1 MATSIGKL
9 SKSFFV
15 KILVGII
22 ILPFVFWGMGDVF
35 RGGNQNVIA
44 SVDSNKI
51 STQEFINYI
60 NRLNLS
66 KEQIK
71 NLSKTDLVEQ
81 ILSDYIGKK
90 VMSLE
95 IEKLGVV
102 VSDNALRDII
112 KNDKSFFKDKKFSRT
127 EYEKFLIKSG
137 ITAPQFEANIVEQEK
152 RRQFLSSLAGGIV
165 IPEILAE
172 KEFKKENQTKIIQYI
187 DLDKY
192 HSKNKPSQESI
203 KALYE
208 RNKNIFIAEFKSIR
222 YAEIKPELISG
233 SKEYNENFFKQLD
246 VVENNVLDGQS
257 FEETAKANN
266 LKIVELNKIN
276 AKKEDESKN
285 KIENLPDSLFKKIYN
300 IKIPQIPEIINID
313 GKYYLAEVKNEEKK
327 NRPMNDPEVLEALN
341 AQLSFKEKI
350 ENNTSLAKD
359 IGLGAFDGDNYKKFA
374 DENGLVVENYKISS
388 LKQNDIFSEGLVK
401 QIFLTKDGDINLLT
415 NSTLTKS
422 FLISTK
428 KTEYKKLDKNN
439 NEFEQYEAKAR
450 LNLINKIYQSYDE
463 NANQKYEVEVNQRT
477 IDRVK
482 NSFQWR

>member
-9 SKSFFV
+9 SKSFFL
-15 KILVGII
+15 KLLVGII

-44 SVDSNKI
+44 TVDSNKI
-51 STQEFINYI
+51 STQEFVNYI
-60 NRLNLS
+60 NRLNLN

-102 VSDNALRDII
+102 VGDNALRDII
-112 KNDKSFFKDKKFSRT
+112 KNDKLFIKDNKFSRT
-127 EYEKFLIKSG
+127 EYEKFLIKGG
-137 ITAPQFEANIVEQEK
+137 ITAPQFESNIVEQEK

-165 IPEILAE
+165 IPESLAE

-192 HSKNKPSQESI
+192 HSKNKPSQENI

-208 RNKNIFIAEFKSIR
+208 RNKDVFVAEYKSIR

-233 SKEYNENFFKQLD
+233 SKEYNKNFFKQLD
-246 VVENNVLDGQS
+246 VIENNILDGQT
-257 FEETAKANN
+257 FEDTAKANN
-266 LKIVELNKIN
+266 LKIVEFNKIN
-276 AKKEDESKN
+276 AKKRSEEEE
-285 KIENLPDSLFKKIYN
+285 KIENLPDNLFKKIYN
-300 IKIPQIPEIINID
+300 IKMPQLPEIINID
-313 GKYYLAEVKNEEKK
+313 SKYYLAEIKDEEKK
-327 NRPMNDPEVLEALN
+327 NRPMSDPEVLDALV

-350 ENNTSLAKD
+350 ENNTMLAKD
-359 IGLGAFDGDNYKKFA
+359 ISLGAFDGDNYKKFA
-374 DENGLVVENYKISS
+374 DENGLIVKDYKISS

-401 QIFLTKDGDINLLT
+401 QIFLTKDGNINLLT
-415 NSTLTKS
+415 NNTLTKS

-428 KTEYKKLDKNN
+428 KTEYKKLDKNS

-463 NANQKYEVEVNQRT
+463 NANRKYKVEVNQRT
-477 IDRVK
+477 VDRVK
-482 NSFQWR
+482 NSFQ

>member
-9 SKSFFV
+9 SKSFFI
-15 KILVGII
+15 KLLVGII

-35 RGGNQNVIA
+35 RGGNQNVVA
-44 SVDSNKI
+44 TVDSNKI
-51 STQEFINYI
+51 STQEFVNYI
-60 NRLNLS
+60 NRLNLNE
-66 KEQIK
+66 EQVK

-112 KNDKSFFKDKKFSRT
+112 KNDKSFFKDDKFSRT

-165 IPEILAE
+165 IPEILVE
-172 KEFKKENQTKIIQYI
+172 KEFRKENQTKTIQYI
-187 DLDKY
+187 DLEKY
-192 HSKNKPSQESI
+192 HSKKKPSQDSI
-203 KALYE
+203 KELYE
-208 RNKNIFIAEFKSIR
+208 RNKNVFFTELKSIR

-233 SKEYNENFFKQLD
+233 SQDYNENFFKQLD
-246 VVENNVLDGQS
+246 IIENNVLDGQS

-266 LKIVELNKIN
+266 LKIIEFNKIN
-276 AKKEDESKN
+276 AKKENEEKK
-285 KIENLPDSLFKKIYN
+285 KIENLPDNLFNKIYN
-300 IKIPQIPEIINID
+300 IKTPQSPEVINLES
-313 GKYYLAEVKNEEKK
+313 KYYLAEIKDEEKK

-350 ENNTSLAKD
+350 DSNTSLAKD
-359 IGLGAFDGDNYKKFA
+359 ISLGAFDGENFKKFA
-374 DENGLVVENYKISS
+374 DDNGLLVKDYKISNI
-388 LKQNDIFSEGLVK
+388 KQNDVFDEGLVK
-401 QIFLTKDGDINLLT
+401 RIFLTKDGDINLIT

-428 KTEYKKLDKNN
+428 NTEYKKLDKKG

-463 NANQKYEVEVNQRT
+463 NANQKYKVEVNQRT

-482 NSFQWR
+482 NSF

>member
-15 KILVGII
+15 KLLVGII

-35 RGGNQNVIA
+35 RGGNQNVVA
-44 SVDSNKI
+44 TVDSNKI
-51 STQEFINYI
+51 STQEFVNYI
-60 NRLNLS
+60 NRLNLNE
-66 KEQIK
+66 EQVK

-112 KNDKSFFKDKKFSRT
+112 KNDKSFFKDDKFSRT

-165 IPEILAE
+165 IPDILVE
-172 KEFKKENQTKIIQYI
+172 KEFRKENQTKTIQYI
-187 DLDKY
+187 DLEKY
-192 HSKNKPSQESI
+192 HSKKKPSLEKI
-203 KALYE
+203 KELYE
-208 RNKNIFIAEFKSIR
+208 RNKNVFFTELKSIR
-222 YAEIKPELISG
+222 YAEIKPELIGG
-233 SKEYNENFFKQLD
+233 SQDYNENFFKQLD
-246 VVENNVLDGQS
+246 IIENNVLDGQS
-257 FEETAKANN
+257 FEETAKTNN
-266 LKIVELNKIN
+266 LKIIEFNKIN
-276 AKKEDESKN
+276 AKKENEEKK
-285 KIENLPDSLFKKIYN
+285 KIENLPDNLFNKIYN
-300 IKIPQIPEIINID
+300 IKTPQSPEVINLES
-313 GKYYLAEVKNEEKK
+313 KYYLAEIKDEEKK

-350 ENNTSLAKD
+350 DNNTSLAKD
-359 IGLGAFDGDNYKKFA
+359 ISLGAFDGENFKKFA
-374 DENGLVVENYKISS
+374 DDNGLLVKDYKISNI
-388 LKQNDIFSEGLVK
+388 KQNDVFDEGLVK
-401 QIFLTKDGDINLLT
+401 RIFLTKDGDINLIT

-428 KTEYKKLDKNN
+428 NTEYKKLDKKG

-463 NANQKYEVEVNQRT
+463 NANQKYKVEVNQRT

-482 NSFQWR
+482 NSF

>member
-15 KILVGII
+15 KLLVGII

-35 RGGNQNVIA
+35 RGGSQNVIA
-44 SVDSNKI
+44 TIDSKKV
-51 STQEFINYI
+51 STQEFINYV
-60 NRLNLS
+60 NRLNL
-66 KEQIK
+66 KEEQLK
-71 NLSKTDLVEQ
+71 NLSKTDLIEQ

-95 IEKLGVV
+95 IKKLGIV

-112 KNDKSFFKDKKFSRT
+112 KNDKLFFKDDKFSRT

-152 RRQFLSSLAGGIV
+152 RRQFLSSLSGGIV
-165 IPEILAE
+165 VPEILIE
-172 KEFKKENQTKIIQYI
+172 KEFRKENQTKIIQYI
-187 DLDKY
+187 DLEKY

-203 KALYE
+203 KELYE
-208 RNKNIFIAEFKSIR
+208 RNKNIFFTELKSIR
-222 YAEIKPELISG
+222 YAEIKPELIGG
-233 SKEYNENFFKQLD
+233 SKEYDENFFKQLD
-246 VVENNVLDGQS
+246 IIENNILDGQS
-257 FEETAKANN
+257 FEETTKANN
-266 LKIVELNKIN
+266 LRIIEFNKIN
-276 AKKEDESKN
+276 ANKEDEEKN
-285 KIENLPDSLFKKIYN
+285 KVKNLPDNIFKKVYN
-300 IKIPQIPEIINID
+300 LKIPQSPEVVNID
-313 GKYYLAEVKNEEKK
+313 SKYYLAEIKNKEKK

-374 DENGLVVENYKISS
+374 EDNGLIVKDYEISN
-388 LKQNDIFSEGLVK
+388 LKQNDVFDEGLVK
-401 QIFLTKDGDINLLT
+401 RIFLTQDGDVNLIT
-415 NSTLTKS
+415 NNTLTKS

-428 KTEYKKLDKNN
+428 KTKYKTLDKKS

-450 LNLINKIYQSYDE
+450 LNIINKIYQSYDE
-463 NANQKYEVEVNQRT
+463 NVNQKYKVDINKRT

-482 NSFQWR
+482 NSFQ